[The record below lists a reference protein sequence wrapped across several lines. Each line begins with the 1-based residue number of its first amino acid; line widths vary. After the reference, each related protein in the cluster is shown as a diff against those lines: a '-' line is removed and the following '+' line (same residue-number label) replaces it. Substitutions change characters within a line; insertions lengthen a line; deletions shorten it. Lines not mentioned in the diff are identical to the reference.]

1 MLSGFLYAGHV
12 RFPTKPIG
20 TIPAGAHLAALNETF
35 AKRLYKCASG
45 TIYQNVALL
54 LSETPV
60 ILQALGVE
68 PLPLVIRDKTV
79 EKVLRGKH
87 RLLLSILRS
96 IPAELHDPIAVFD
109 STTEPG
115 NFVVMTGLKNGR
127 GKTIIVAVHPSREYG
142 RHKLNM
148 VASVYEK
155 ERDAW
160 FAKQTE
166 KGALRYV
173 NIKKA
178 SVWSVTSGQL
188 FLSRVRGTSQGS
200 GSNIL
205 TYDDFVKEKRG
216 VPDTLFHSPQ
226 AGEDENTLPGPAP
239 G

>member
-1 MLSGFLYAGHV
+1 MRLA
-12 RFPTKPIG
+12 TKPIG
-20 TIPAGAHLAALNETF
+20 TIPTDTHLTALNKAFTE
-35 AKRLYKCASG
+35 RLYKCTGG
-45 TIYQNVALL
+45 TIYQNIAIL

-87 RLLLSILRS
+87 TLPLSILKN
-96 IPAELHDPIAVFD
+96 IPIELHDPVAVFD
-109 STTEPG
+109 STSEPG
-115 NFVVMTGLKNGR
+115 NFVVMTGLRNAR
-127 GKTIIVAVHPSREYG
+127 GKTIIVAIHPSKEYG

-155 ERDAW
+155 ERDIW
-160 FAKQTE
+160 FTKQTE

-178 SVWSVTSGQL
+178 SVWSMTSGQL
-188 FLSRVRGTSQGS
+188 FLSRVRGASQGS

-205 TYDDFVKEKRG
+205 TYDDFVKEKQG
-216 VPDTLFHSPQ
+216 VPDISFHPLED
-226 AGEDENTLPGPAP
+226 GEDENTLHGPVP
-239 G
+239 C